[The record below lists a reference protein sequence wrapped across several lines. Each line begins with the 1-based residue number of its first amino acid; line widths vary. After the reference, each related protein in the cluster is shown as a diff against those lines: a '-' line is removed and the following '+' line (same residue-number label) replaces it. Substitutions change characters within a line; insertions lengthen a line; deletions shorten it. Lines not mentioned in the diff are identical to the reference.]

1 MIHPWIRRSYLGLPL
16 LALMLSGPVAAEAP
30 QEMIDEAL
38 GSLEVLA
45 AQMSEQSDAHGSQY
59 KQQFRDGY
67 AELIDDLSYHLEV
80 TGNATDSQV
89 SAFRRDAEAIGRNH
103 GLLD

>member
-1 MIHPWIRRSYLGLPL
+1 MIHPWIRRSYLCLTL
-16 LALMLSGPVAAEAP
+16 LALMLPGMVTAEAP
-30 QEMIDEAL
+30 QGMIDEAL

-45 AQMSEQSDAHGSQY
+45 AHMSEQSDAYGGEYQ
-59 KQQFRDGY
+59 QQFGDGY

-89 SAFRRDAEAIGRNH
+89 SGFRREAEAIGRNH
-103 GLLD
+103 DLLD